1 MAFYALQCFKKIIFF
16 SRFIYKLSLKK
27 CLHYYTHC
35 YKITTFFIRNANCM
49 DVQQK
54 FLFQNLLSKKRFSFG
69 KNGVSGMTKCVSFYV
84 DEMPTNC
91 EIIFQ
96 KTAETFPTVTQ
107 TCRARKSDVE

>member
-1 MAFYALQCFKKIIFF
+1 MPSLLYTLLQN
-16 SRFIYKLSLKK
+16 YN
-27 CLHYYTHC
+27 
-35 YKITTFFIRNANCM
+35 FFIRNANCM

-96 KTAETFPTVTQ
+96 KTAETFPMNG
-107 TCRARKSDVE
+107 ANVEPGNQM